1 MDTETLL
8 KWQEIINE
16 QIESGKS
23 INAFCRERKI
33 STGSFF
39 KYRKKLEQL
48 GGKIPEETEAAG
60 GEPEGEATDPGA
72 DAEAPKELD
81 SEGKHTVCF
90 IDTENVGKDW
100 PTFIL
105 KNPGIS
111 SFLLFYTTASTGIS
125 VPDFMTL
132 LRSDID
138 IEAIS
143 CYTGRNALD
152 FQLITLLGSYA
163 ALHPDWAYCILSND
177 TGYDSVIKFWND
189 RNISVLR
196 CRVRDVIS
204 GEAPAKPA
212 GKKAPEPV
220 TEQPGQETEAAG
232 PDCTPSEIAE
242 LMVKHGCE
250 QSEEL
255 NRVSE
260 VIIPFLSEEK
270 NNRLTLIYQNFLHL
284 FGNEAGKKLYIKYKK
299 PIYSVLTS
307 YDSRRKTQTA
317 GE

>member
-8 KWQEIINE
+8 KWQEIIDE
-16 QIESGKS
+16 QIKSGKS

-39 KYRKKLEQL
+39 KYRKMLAEF
-48 GGKIPEETEAAG
+48 GGKIPEETEATGDVPSA
-60 GEPEGEATDPGA
+60 EATETGA
-72 DAEAPKELD
+72 DAEEPKNLD

-100 PTFIL
+100 PSFIL

-111 SFLLFYTTASTGIS
+111 TFLLFYTTASTGIS

-143 CYTGRNALD
+143 CYTGKNALD

-189 RNISVLR
+189 RDISVLR

-204 GEAPAKPA
+204 GESPKKPA
-212 GKKAPEPV
+212 AKKDPEPAA
-220 TEQPGQETEAAG
+220 EQEKESETEE
-232 PDCTPSEIAE
+232 PDCMPGEIAE
-242 LMVKHGCE
+242 LMIKHGCE

-284 FGNEAGKKLYIKYKK
+284 FGNEAGKKMYIKYKK